1 MSRHYLTEDERT
13 YGFIEDEEVIS
24 SLDPERAVVV
34 HVLDNLGNELDQY
47 GEHSKVLIHVHR
59 SNQNRL
65 DGLTR
70 AYAALDCTRPINI
83 SHNGNNHLT
92 IQGSRNQDFVPV
104 SPEDVADMIQQMI
117 NPSC

>member
-1 MSRHYLTEDERT
+1 MSTHYLTDDERT
-13 YGFIEDEEVIS
+13 YGFIEDEEIS

-34 HVLDNLGNELDQY
+34 NVLDNLGNELDQY
-47 GEHSKVLIHVHR
+47 GEHSKGLIHVHR

-83 SHNGNNHLT
+83 SHIGNNHLT
-92 IQGSRNQDFVPV
+92 IQGIRNPDFVPA
-104 SPEDVADMIQQMI
+104 SPEEIADMIQQMI
-117 NPSC
+117 TQS